1 MLDCAEFPCDRVR
14 ENAKVLEEAREYK
27 KLGRDEWLRRKA
39 EKAKQGFE
47 AHTEKYYQIWAK
59 EYPPRQNP
67 EFECQQ
73 AER

>member
-1 MLDCAEFPCDRVR
+1 VR

-47 AHTEKYYQIWAK
+47 AHTEKYYQI
-59 EYPPRQNP
+59 
-67 EFECQQ
+67 
-73 AER
+73 